1 MMILHSMQTCIL
13 LEGSGRNAKT
23 EMNKLYAEMGKMQ
36 ASVEQMATMRDHW
49 EKDATEA
56 RKIMKEQVS
65 TSPPNINRVSCN
77 AHNHAVAVQR

>member
-1 MMILHSMQTCIL
+1 MHHAQTCIL
-13 LEGSGRNAKT
+13 LEGNGRAAKA

-49 EKDATEA
+49 EKDALEA

-65 TSPPNINRVSCN
+65 TCSLLANWPITVFLF
-77 AHNHAVAVQR
+77 AVEVQR

>member
-1 MMILHSMQTCIL
+1 MLDQELALMMLLIDQIHHFQTCIL
-13 LEGSGRNAKT
+13 LEGNGRATKA

-49 EKDATEA
+49 EKDASEA

-65 TSPPNINRVSCN
+65 TCR
-77 AHNHAVAVQR
+77 